1 MEAAN
6 RHQDV
11 PSTIYTTT
19 NPVLS
24 DQSTPTMSVH
34 LEDDDLENAT
44 RQSDQ
49 QKTTELVNSE
59 SPVSIPNLSE
69 KPDETASPPTPSPP
83 GPPPDGGLHA
93 WLTVLGAFC
102 GLFVS
107 FGWINC
113 MFIQSDIVAC

>member
-1 MEAAN
+1 MEAAG

-11 PSTIYTTT
+11 PSTIYATT

-44 RQSDQ
+44 RRSDQ

-59 SPVSIPNLSE
+59 SPDSIPNLSE
-69 KPDETASPPTPSPP
+69 KPGQTAGPPAPSPP
-83 GPPPDGGLHA
+83 GPPPDG
-93 WLTVLGAFC
+93 
-102 GLFVS
+102 
-107 FGWINC
+107 
-113 MFIQSDIVAC
+113 